1 MDAYIRTLEDEFRL
15 HANTIVAK
23 GQKAYM
29 KNNFDFFGLKTPL
42 RRKIQQPFLMKS
54 NLPPKDKLPELVE
67 ILWNKPERDFQLFA
81 QELAYKYVKK
91 LEPQDIDLFEYM
103 VKNKSWWDTVDFI
116 AVKLIGTYFEQ
127 FPQNRKKYVDKWLA
141 SDHLWLQR
149 STLLFQLN
157 YKKNL
162 DTNLL
167 VHTIKPL
174 LGSKEF
180 FINKA
185 IGWILRQYSKT
196 NPNWVMDFVEKTSL
210 SKLSKKEALR
220 LINNK

>member
-1 MDAYIRTLEDEFRL
+1 MDGYIRTLEDEFRL
-15 HANTIVAK
+15 NANAIVAK

-29 KNNFDFFGLKTPL
+29 KENFEFFGIKTPL
-42 RRKIQQPFLMKS
+42 RRKLQQPFLMKA
-54 NLPPKDKLPELVE
+54 NLPPKEKLPELVE

-81 QELAYKYVKK
+81 QELAYKYIKN

-103 VKNKSWWDTVDFI
+103 VRNKSWWDTVDFI
-116 AVKLIGTYFEQ
+116 AVKLMGAYFLQYPEA
-127 FPQNRKKYVDKWLA
+127 RKKYVDKWLA

-167 VHTIKPL
+167 VHTINSL

-196 NPNWVMDFVEKTSL
+196 APDWVMDFVKRTSL
-210 SKLSKKEALR
+210 ANLSKKEALR
-220 LINNK
+220 LIKN

>member
-15 HANTIVAK
+15 NANAIISK

-29 KNNFDFFGLKTPL
+29 KENFEFFGIKTPL
-42 RRKIQQPFLMKS
+42 RRKLQQPFLMKA
-54 NLPPKDKLPELVE
+54 NLPPKNKLPELVE

-81 QELAYKYVKK
+81 QELAFKYIKK

-103 VKNKSWWDTVDFI
+103 VRNKSWWDTVDFI
-116 AVKLIGTYFEQ
+116 AVKLMGAYFVQYPET
-127 FPQNRKKYVDKWLA
+127 RKKYVDKWLA

-149 STLLFQLN
+149 SALLFQLN

-162 DTNLL
+162 DTDLL
-167 VHTIKPL
+167 VHTINSL

-185 IGWILRQYSKT
+185 IGWVLRQYSKT
-196 NPNWVMDFVEKTSL
+196 DPDWVINFVEETSL
-210 SKLSKKEALR
+210 ANLSKKEALR
-220 LINNK
+220 LIKK